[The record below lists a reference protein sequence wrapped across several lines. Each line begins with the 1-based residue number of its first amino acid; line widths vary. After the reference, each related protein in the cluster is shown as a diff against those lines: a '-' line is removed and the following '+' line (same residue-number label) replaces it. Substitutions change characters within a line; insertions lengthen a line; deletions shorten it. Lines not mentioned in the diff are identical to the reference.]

1 MDRIK
6 AMAAALSDGDDINV
20 EDEQNRGDTGL
31 PEQLPVL
38 PLRNTVL
45 FPGVVIPITVAREKS
60 IRGVKHAHGQKD
72 RLICVVTQK
81 SVDVE
86 EPMPGDLYGV
96 GTLAAILKML
106 RMPDGSITVIIQGR
120 TRVSIGEYTQTDPF
134 FVARIEAFPEIMPP
148 PDKTRA
154 LMLSMRNEASK
165 IIELNPNIP
174 SEAAITLQNIPT
186 LSFLANF
193 ILSNLNMEAQ
203 AKQEML
209 EESRL
214 EEKAKKV
221 LQLLAQELQV
231 LELTE
236 DIQSRVRFE
245 LDKQQRDYILRQQIK
260 TIQDELGDQSFESEI
275 DELRKRASGK
285 RWPEHAAAAFEKE
298 LSKLYRYPP
307 NSPEQGVT
315 QNYIDWLLELPW
327 GQFTRD
333 KFNLKSARNILEA
346 EHYGLEKVKER
357 IIEYLAVLKLRKDL
371 KAPILCFVGPPGVG
385 KTSLGKSIAHALGR
399 KFVRMSLGGVR
410 DESEI
415 RGHRRTYIGS
425 MPGRILQGLKKAQ
438 SGNPVFV
445 LDEIDKVGND
455 FRGDPASALLEVL
468 DPEQNHAFNDHYL
481 ELDYDL
487 STVMFIATA
496 NTLDTLHPALRDR
509 MEIIEI
515 SGYTMEEKVQIA
527 VRHLIPK
534 LKKEH
539 GLKEHHLR
547 VAEEEIRTIIEG
559 YTRESGVRALSQKL
573 AAVCRGVAK
582 EVVEKNVK
590 TVVLTPDVL
599 LRYLG
604 VPRYE
609 SEMYQTID
617 RPGVAVGMAWTSYG
631 GEILFIETALTPGTG
646 KLSLTGQLGEVMKES
661 AQAAHIYLKANAQ
674 RFGIEPDIF
683 MHWDAHIHI
692 PAGAIPKDGPSAGI
706 TMLTAMAGAFSQ
718 RCAKPGMAMTGE
730 ITLRGKVLPVGG
742 IKEKLLAATRA
753 GIRELIFCKANQ
765 KDVEE
770 IPEIY
775 RKDLT
780 IHYVDKMDDV
790 LDLALEKEPIEH
802 PLNLK
807 AYMQATN
814 ESTPRYAPVGSPQAI
829 ALPVRL
835 STSQ

>member
-1 MDRIK
+1 MALTG
-6 AMAAALSDGDDINV
+6 AMTDGEDVIV
-20 EDEQNRGDTGL
+20 EDEKSRDAGV

-45 FPGVVIPITVAREKS
+45 FPGVVIPITVARDKS
-60 IRGVKHAHGQKD
+60 IRGVKHAFNQKE
-72 RLICVVTQK
+72 RLLCVVTQK
-81 SVDVE
+81 SSDLE
-86 EPMPGDLYGV
+86 DPFPGDLYTV
-96 GTLAAILKML
+96 GTLAAILKMI
-106 RMPDGSITVIIQGR
+106 RMPDGSVTVIIQGR
-120 TRVSIGEYTQTDPF
+120 SRVSIGEYTQTDPF
-134 FVARIEAFPEIMPP
+134 FMARMEAFPEVSPP
-148 PDKTRA
+148 PDETRA

-174 SEAAITLQNIPT
+174 SDAVITLQNIPT

-193 ILSNLNMEAQ
+193 ILSNLNMEAP
-203 AKQEML
+203 AKQQML
-209 EESRL
+209 EESHL
-214 EEKAKKV
+214 ETKAKKV
-221 LQLLAQELQV
+221 LELLAHELQV

-275 DELRKRASGK
+275 DELRKRATGK
-285 RWPEHAAAAFEKE
+285 KWPEQAAEAFEKE
-298 LSKLYRYPP
+298 VNKLYRYPP

-327 GQFTRD
+327 AQFTRD
-333 KFNLKSARNILEA
+333 KFNLKAARDILEA
-346 EHYGLEKVKER
+346 DHYGLDKVKER

-385 KTSLGKSIAHALGR
+385 KTSLGKSIANALGR

-438 SGNPVFV
+438 TGNPVFV

-496 NTLDTLHPALRDR
+496 NTLETLHPALRDR

-534 LKKEH
+534 LKREH
-539 GLKEHHLR
+539 GLKETHLKI
-547 VAEEEIRTIIEG
+547 AEPEIRAVIEG

-573 AAVCRGVAK
+573 SAICRGVAK

-590 TVVLTPDVL
+590 TVELTPDVL

-609 SEMYQTID
+609 LETSQMNE
-617 RPGVAVGMAWTSYG
+617 RPGVAIGMAWTSYG
-631 GEILFIETALTPGTG
+631 GEILFIETALTPGSG
-646 KLSLTGQLGEVMKES
+646 KLSLTGQLGDVMKES
-661 AQAAHIYLKANAQ
+661 AQAAHIYLKANAE
-674 RFGIEPDIF
+674 RFGIEPEIF
-683 MHWDAHIHI
+683 KYWDAHVHV

-718 RCAKPGMAMTGE
+718 RRAKSSLAMTGE

-753 GIRELIFCKANQ
+753 GINELIFCKANQ

-770 IPEIY
+770 IAEVY
-775 RKDLT
+775 RKDLV
-780 IHYVDKMDDV
+780 IHYVDQMDDV
-790 LDLALEKEPIEH
+790 LNLALEKEVVEN

-807 AYMQATN
+807 AHIPVAGG
-814 ESTPRYAPVGSPQAI
+814 EAAPRFTPGGSPQAF
-829 ALPVRL
+829 ARA
-835 STSQ
+835 

>member
-1 MDRIK
+1 MALTG
-6 AMAAALSDGDDINV
+6 AMTDGEDVIV
-20 EDEQNRGDTGL
+20 EDDKTRDAGV

-45 FPGVVIPITVAREKS
+45 FPGVVIPITVARDKS
-60 IRGVKHAHGQKD
+60 IRGVKHAFNQKE
-72 RLICVVTQK
+72 RLLCVVTQK
-81 SVDVE
+81 SSELED
-86 EPMPGDLYGV
+86 PLPGDLYTV
-96 GTLAAILKML
+96 GTLAAILKMI
-106 RMPDGSITVIIQGR
+106 RMPDGSVTVIIQGR
-120 TRVSIGEYTQTDPF
+120 SRVSIGEYTQTDPF
-134 FVARIEAFPEIMPP
+134 FIAKTEAFPEISPS
-148 PDKTRA
+148 PDETRA
-154 LMLSMRNEASK
+154 LMLSMRNEATK

-174 SEAAITLQNIPT
+174 SDAAITLQNIPT

-193 ILSNLNMEAQ
+193 IISNLNMEAA
-203 AKQEML
+203 AKQQML

-214 EEKAKKV
+214 EVKAKKV
-221 LQLLAQELQV
+221 LELLAHELQV

-275 DELRKRASGK
+275 DELRKKAAGK
-285 RWPEHAAAAFEKE
+285 KWPQQAAEAFEKE
-298 LSKLYRYPP
+298 INKLYRYPP

-327 GQFTRD
+327 GNYTRD
-333 KFNLKSARNILEA
+333 KFNLKAARDILEA
-346 EHYGLEKVKER
+346 EHFGLDKVKER

-385 KTSLGKSIAHALGR
+385 KTSLGKSIANALGR

-509 MEIIEI
+509 MEIVEI

-534 LKKEH
+534 LKREH
-539 GLKEHHLR
+539 GLKESHLKI
-547 VAEEEIRTIIEG
+547 AEPEIRAVIEG

-573 AAVCRGVAK
+573 AAICRGVAK

-590 TVVLTPDVL
+590 TVVVTSDVL

-609 SEMYQTID
+609 SETSQLTD
-617 RPGVAVGMAWTSYG
+617 RPGVAIGMAWTPYG

-661 AQAAHIYLKANAQ
+661 AQAAHIYLKANAE
-674 RFGIEPDIF
+674 RFDIEPEIF
-683 MHWDAHIHI
+683 KYWDVHVHV

-706 TMLTAMAGAFSQ
+706 TMLTAMASAFSQ
-718 RCAKPGMAMTGE
+718 RRAKSGLAMTGE

-753 GIRELIFCKANQ
+753 GIHELIFCKANQ

-770 IPEIY
+770 IAEIY
-775 RKDLT
+775 RNNLV
-780 IHYVDKMDDV
+780 IHYVERMDDV
-790 LDLALEKEPIEH
+790 LSLALEKEPVDN
-802 PLNLK
+802 PLNFK
-807 AYMQATN
+807 AHIPAANGETA
-814 ESTPRYAPVGSPQAI
+814 PRFAPGGSPQAF
-829 ALPVRL
+829 A
-835 STSQ
+835 QA